1 MYKIEMQEVEWSGV
15 VIDKEDQVRI
25 LQLFDPPA
33 GWSADADRI
42 LSLFITK
49 EYNKKKKRKH

>member
-1 MYKIEMQEVEWSGV
+1 MQEVEWSGV
-15 VIDKEDQVRI
+15 VIDKEDQVKI

-42 LSLFITK
+42 LQKIINI
-49 EYNKKKKRKH
+49 NKINILKN